1 MLPENIDRFV
11 DRLCALY
18 PNRQVARNTI
28 KSGWRVDK
36 ELLAASVHMCRRV
49 IDTVERDG
57 EFPSLH
63 RIKTLLRDMRPN
75 DQITTCTVCNGSG
88 WGERYTALSDTG
100 IEYTY
105 VRPCICREGITHE
118 TPLELQHL

>member
-28 KSGWRVDK
+28 KAGWRVDK

-57 EFPSLH
+57 DFPSLH
-63 RIKTLLRDMRPN
+63 RVKTLLKDMRPN
-75 DQITTCTVCNGSG
+75 DQISTCTACGGSG
-88 WGERYTALSDTG
+88 WGERYTAHS
-100 IEYTY
+100 
-105 VRPCICREGITHE
+105 P
-118 TPLELQHL
+118 